1 MTELRQNIEA
11 QIALSDAEYALA
23 RDMFRPARVR
33 RRGLLLAEGQCCD
46 AIYFIFIE
54 RGALF
59 SYKTGAAGDIHVV
72 QLGLEGYWISDLYS
86 FFAGAPALYGIEAVE
101 DSQLLALD
109 RASFERLCDEQP
121 KFDRMFRIQI
131 QNAYIDLQRRIAATF
146 SEDGERR
153 YRALTAEQPEI
164 ARRFPQYLITSYL
177 GIRLPSISRIR
188 KRLGH
193 P

>member
-1 MTELRQNIEA
+1 MTELLRHNIES

-23 RDMFRPARVR
+23 RSMFRPATVR
-33 RRGLLLAEGQCCD
+33 RRGLLLAEGQRCD
-46 AIYFIFIE
+46 AIYFIE

-72 QLGLEGYWISDLYS
+72 QFGVEGHWISDLYS
-86 FFAGAPALYGIEAVE
+86 FFSGAPALYSIEATE
-101 DSQLLALD
+101 DSALLALD
-109 RASFERLCDEQP
+109 TAGFEQLCAAQP

-131 QNAYIDLQRRIAATF
+131 QNAYIELQRRLAETF

-153 YRALTAEQPEI
+153 YRALVDGQPAI
-164 ARRFPQYLITSYL
+164 ARRFPQYLIASYL
-177 GIRLPSISRIR
+177 GIRPQSLSRIR
-188 KRLGH
+188 KRLGS

>member
-1 MTELRQNIEA
+1 MSILLRQNIEA

-23 RDMFRPARVR
+23 RSMFRPARVR
-33 RRGLLLAEGQCCD
+33 RRGVLLAEGERCD
-46 AIYFIFIE
+46 AIYFVE

-72 QLGLEGYWISDLYS
+72 QLALEGYWISDLYS
-86 FFAGAPALYGIEAVE
+86 FFSGAPALYSIEAVE
-101 DSQLLALD
+101 DSELLALE
-109 RASFERLCDEQP
+109 RGSFERLCDELP

-131 QNAYIDLQRRIAATF
+131 QNAYIELQRRIAATF

-153 YRALTAEQPEI
+153 YRALTEEQPEV
-164 ARRFPQYLITSYL
+164 ARRFPQYLIASYL
-177 GIRLPSISRIR
+177 GIKPQSLSRIR

-193 P
+193 T